1 MRDIKPTGNMR
12 KAPRHE
18 APDELPPEAKRLYEK
33 HAKKTTTTRRFA
45 GSKVPVTNVHVPKQ
59 SLPQKRQEVAPEVI
73 EERPLFAKV
82 DITKKSQAKKKRIS
96 MRLGTKE
103 RTILLSLL
111 GVVVLTAG
119 IAAFLFLPK
128 ASIGLTIKTAPL
140 LIDQKFTIATN
151 IGSIPNA
158 IPGNVFAQKVDLQ
171 GSSPVTS
178 TEVVGT
184 KAKGT
189 VQLVNK
195 TFDEQ
200 KIKERS
206 RLVTKDGVLFY
217 MIGSAT
223 IPGASP
229 SGVSSINVEVEAAES
244 GEQGNIA
251 PQKLTFAAL
260 DSSAQTVVYGQNVA
274 ALTGGTGKEVKVIQ
288 EADLTQAKAAA
299 AAQAKAQV
307 SGTAQSQLQKG
318 WSLLE
323 ESWDT
328 KLDAFTPT
336 GKIGDRVESI
346 PYTATGT
353 VRVMAFK
360 NDALMSVLENALKT
374 ELSKDYMLFPG
385 PISYTK
391 SVDKLDFDNGQVG
404 ITTRVTHTTI
414 PMFSIDTL
422 KDKLAG
428 RSKVEAINYLQGLP
442 GVQNATIE
450 TWPFWVQ
457 SVPQIQKRID
467 IQLSSDRQL

>member
-1 MRDIKPTGNMR
+1 MRDIKPTGNIR
-12 KAPRHE
+12 KVPHHG

-33 HAKKTTTTRRFA
+33 HAKKVTTRRFA

-59 SLPQKRQEVAPEVI
+59 SLPETRHKVAPEKI
-73 EERPLFAKV
+73 EARPLFAKV
-82 DITKKSQAKKKRIS
+82 DITKKTHKKKRIS

-111 GVVVLTAG
+111 GVVLLTAG
-119 IAAFLFLPK
+119 IAVFIFIPK

-140 LIDQKFTIATN
+140 LIDQKFVIATN
-151 IGSIPNA
+151 AASLPNA
-158 IPGNVFAQKVDLQ
+158 VPGNVFAQKVDLQ

-178 TEVVGT
+178 TEIVGT

-189 VQLVNK
+189 VQLINK
-195 TFDEQ
+195 TFEEQ

-217 MIGSAT
+217 MIKSAT
-223 IPGASP
+223 IPEANS
-229 SGVSSINVEVEAAES
+229 SGVSSITVEVEAAES

-251 PQKLTFAAL
+251 PQQLKFAAL
-260 DSSAQTVVYGQNVA
+260 DSSAQTVVYGQNTTA
-274 ALTGGTGKEVKVIQ
+274 FKGGTGQQVKVIK
-288 EADLTQAKAAA
+288 ESDIEQAKAAA

-307 SGTAQSQLQKG
+307 MGTAQSQLQKG

-328 KLDAFTPT
+328 KMDVFTPT
-336 GKIGDRVESI
+336 GKVGDKVENI

-360 NDALMSVLENALKT
+360 TDTLMTALENALKA
-374 ELSKDYMLFPG
+374 ELNKDYMLFPG
-385 PISYTK
+385 PLSYTK
-391 SVDKLDFDNGQVG
+391 SVDSIDWDKGEVA

-414 PMFSIDTL
+414 PTFSLDTL

-428 RSKVEAINYLQGLP
+428 RSKTEAINYLQGLP
-442 GVQNATIE
+442 GVQNATID

-457 SVPQIQKRID
+457 SVPEIQKRID
-467 IQLSSDRQL
+467 IKLSSDRQL